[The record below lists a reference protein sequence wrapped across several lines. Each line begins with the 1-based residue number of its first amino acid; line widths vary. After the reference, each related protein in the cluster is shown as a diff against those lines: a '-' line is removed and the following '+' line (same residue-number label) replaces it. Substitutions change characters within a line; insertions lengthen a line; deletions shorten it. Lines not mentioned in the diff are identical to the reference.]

1 MDAIALDAGLVFWTV
16 VTFVCLVALLA
27 RFVFKPLRA
36 MLDQREAQVRAALSD
51 AERAR
56 GEAAELL
63 GRNREQIEEAREEAR
78 RIVNAGHQIVAQMR
92 SEAGE
97 NARRD
102 AEAISARARAE
113 IEREVQKG
121 MDELKNTVA
130 NLSVR
135 VAREVIGESMDETRH
150 RQLADD
156 FIERLKQTRA
166 TRQS

>member
-1 MDAIALDAGLVFWTV
+1 
-16 VTFVCLVALLA
+16 
-27 RFVFKPLRA
+27 
-36 MLDQREAQVRAALSD
+36 
-51 AERAR
+51 
-56 GEAAELL
+56 
-63 GRNREQIEEAREEAR
+63 
-78 RIVNAGHQIVAQMR
+78 
-92 SEAGE
+92 
-97 NARRD
+97 
-102 AEAISARARAE
+102 
-113 IEREVQKG
+113 